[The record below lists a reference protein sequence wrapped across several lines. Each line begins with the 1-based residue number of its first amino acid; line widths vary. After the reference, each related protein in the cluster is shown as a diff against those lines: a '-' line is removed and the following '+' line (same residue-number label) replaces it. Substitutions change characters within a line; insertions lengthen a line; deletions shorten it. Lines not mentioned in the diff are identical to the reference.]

1 VGWGAQR
8 GSEMGQWRFLGAQR
22 GGEIRRMGNW
32 ADYGKKARNFP
43 K

>member
-1 VGWGAQR
+1 
-8 GSEMGQWRFLGAQR
+8 MGQWRFLGAQR